1 MVAVADLS
9 QEQRLL
15 ALPTADGHVLFP
27 SFQFHDGRPL
37 AVMPRILRVLDEA
50 GLDAWSTAAW
60 FRSPQEL
67 LGGETPADW
76 LNAGEDGA
84 LVVQAAECNAVALA
98 R

>member
-1 MVAVADLS
+1 VVAVADLS

-50 GLDAWSTAAW
+50 GLDAGN
-60 FRSPQEL
+60 RPRISPQMV
-67 LGGETPADW
+67 G
-76 LNAGEDGA
+76 
-84 LVVQAAECNAVALA
+84 
-98 R
+98 